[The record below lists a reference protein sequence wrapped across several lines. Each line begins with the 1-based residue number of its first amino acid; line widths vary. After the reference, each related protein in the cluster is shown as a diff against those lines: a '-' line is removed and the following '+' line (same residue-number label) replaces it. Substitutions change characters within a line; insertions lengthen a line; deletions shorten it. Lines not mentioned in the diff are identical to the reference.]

1 MHDCFPL
8 CAQRIAG
15 LSDEVCE
22 LHTQKDTLHAQL
34 ASQHKLLRD
43 QGAERER
50 LESKLK
56 QQAAQLQ
63 AAQLQA
69 AQLQAAQLQAA
80 QLAAGATMP
89 KAALPAAKLPASAG
103 SDGNLAATVAALQQE
118 MFALRHAVQPAP
130 APALAAAPPSN
141 TSSLPA
147 AMLPTPSVP
156 STGALPPLQQQSLLS
171 SQPPAIERSASA
183 PADLVTA
190 DSADGAAVRTS
201 RSRRGGR
208 GKGNKGK
215 AAAAMA
221 AAEAALSGVKENA
234 SCNANTMT
242 SSTNGMAFM
251 QGCHASAQVVN
262 WQLAQQPQRNVM
274 AQRSSA

>member
-1 MHDCFPL
+1 MFVHDCFPL

-56 QQAAQLQ
+56 QQ

-141 TSSLPA
+141 ASSLPA

-190 DSADGAAVRTS
+190 DGADGAAVRTS

-242 SSTNGMAFM
+242 SSANGMAFM
-251 QGCHASAQVVN
+251 QGCHASAHVVN

>member
-1 MHDCFPL
+1 MFVHDCFPL

-63 AAQLQA
+63 AAQL
-69 AQLQAAQLQAA
+69 
-80 QLAAGATMP
+80 AAGATMP
-89 KAALPAAKLPASAG
+89 KTALPAAKLPASAG

-190 DSADGAAVRTS
+190 DGADGAAVRTS